1 MYHGKYHLLYEYKDL
16 LIDMAVRNNRSELA
30 IANRHQER
38 WNFTRWKIIVHGF
51 WLDERCFLTSENLSF
66 SVLITELY
74 YSLEER
80 LGMKKCRQKH
90 GGFWALLTPLGTYG
104 YRYLPLTNRD
114 AMLLT
119 KSFAP
124 LVFAKKFMAF
134 LFSGQ
139 SLREKSFLFRLW
151 T

>member
-1 MYHGKYHLLYEYKDL
+1 
-16 LIDMAVRNNRSELA
+16 
-30 IANRHQER
+30 
-38 WNFTRWKIIVHGF
+38 
-51 WLDERCFLTSENLSF
+51 
-66 SVLITELY
+66 
-74 YSLEER
+74 
-80 LGMKKCRQKH
+80 MKKCRQKH

-119 KSFAP
+119 KSFTP

-139 SLREKSFLFRLW
+139 SLREKSFSLVDVGTCKNNEKMFLL
-151 T
+151 TGKS

>member
-1 MYHGKYHLLYEYKDL
+1 MLVVVFTVNFLLSIKHAADSQNNFLVILDTFLSDTKYHYG
-16 LIDMAVRNNRSELA
+16 V
-30 IANRHQER
+30 
-38 WNFTRWKIIVHGF
+38 
-51 WLDERCFLTSENLSF
+51 
-66 SVLITELY
+66 ITELY

-80 LGMKKCRQKH
+80 VGMKKCRQKH

-119 KSFAP
+119 KSFTP

>member
-1 MYHGKYHLLYEYKDL
+1 
-16 LIDMAVRNNRSELA
+16 
-30 IANRHQER
+30 
-38 WNFTRWKIIVHGF
+38 
-51 WLDERCFLTSENLSF
+51 
-66 SVLITELY
+66 
-74 YSLEER
+74 
-80 LGMKKCRQKH
+80 MKKCRQKH

-114 AMLLT
+114 AILLT
-119 KSFAP
+119 KSFTP
-124 LVFAKKFMAF
+124 LVFAKKIMAF

>member
-1 MYHGKYHLLYEYKDL
+1 
-16 LIDMAVRNNRSELA
+16 
-30 IANRHQER
+30 
-38 WNFTRWKIIVHGF
+38 
-51 WLDERCFLTSENLSF
+51 
-66 SVLITELY
+66 
-74 YSLEER
+74 
-80 LGMKKCRQKH
+80 MKKCRQKH
-90 GGFWALLTPLGTYG
+90 GGYRPLLTPHGTYG

-124 LVFAKKFMAF
+124 PPLVFAKKFMAF

-139 SLREKSFLFRLW
+139 SLQEKSFLFRLW